1 MAISTVFYVAWINFG
16 LLRIKAKNI
25 NVTVGILAL
34 GIGTGVSA
42 LLGASALLG
51 QLGSA
56 IAAGAGAFIVLLWL
70 FDDFKIG
77 NNFVLPATALCG
89 YIGISAVVY
98 ASLPWYSLLPLI
110 FIPVAAQVI
119 QVEKTAKYRQILLL
133 CALILPLSGIS
144 IFLTW
149 QKTGAPPF

>member
-51 QLGSA
+51 QLATVRHGLWKQRHQ
-56 IAAGAGAFIVLLWL
+56 IGQTLLQIEAAVHVL
-70 FDDFKIG
+70 
-77 NNFVLPATALCG
+77 A
-89 YIGISAVVY
+89 
-98 ASLPWYSLLPLI
+98 
-110 FIPVAAQVI
+110 
-119 QVEKTAKYRQILLL
+119 
-133 CALILPLSGIS
+133 
-144 IFLTW
+144 
-149 QKTGAPPF
+149 